1 MMNTQVAEILE
12 LSVTE
17 RLRIVEDIWDSIA
30 ADSDKLG
37 ISEELR
43 TELDR
48 RMKSYEAVPTAGVSW
63 EDLRD
68 GLISWQNRT

>member
-1 MMNTQVAEILE
+1 MINTQVAEILE

-37 ISEELR
+37 ISDELR

-48 RMKSYEAVPTAGVSW
+48 RMKAYEADPESGVSW
-63 EDLRD
+63 EHLRD
-68 GLISWQNRT
+68 RLMHSK